1 MKFKFTSVLFLINV
15 ILFSQTVTEIPL
27 SYDTSGYAENNQT
40 AGLGSSAITVVDP
53 LAPTVN
59 AEMNVSETGAL
70 TYMLPIETL
79 KGINNFQ
86 PNIALA
92 YNSQSG
98 NGQAGWGWNI
108 MGLSM
113 ISRGGKSKE
122 IDGITQGPQFND
134 NDPFYL
140 DGQRLIKLS
149 DTEFVTEK
157 FSKVKITKQTT
168 GEYQFIIRY
177 TDGRI
182 AKYKELV
189 TGQYYIT
196 SMLDPFDNE
205 IKYSYQTDN
214 YVPRITKISYGGT
227 NSPLSINFE
236 YKSRQTS
243 SIGFRNGVKFINSI
257 ILSTVY
263 SSSTYDGVFRKYSL
277 KHDFIRG
284 NTVERLT
291 EVNVE
296 NKAGDQLKPL
306 KFNYNLSVTNG
317 TVQKKIKNNA
327 GLTPNTKT
335 LGDIV
340 AGDFFGKGEI
350 STCFISQD
358 VDGSFSVVS
367 SVLGKLPFTVDSGS
381 ILMVGKVLDAQNK
394 VTERDQLIIM
404 ETGFVFNAP
413 TTEIFDLVTYQRR
426 TSNMSFPSVGTWT
439 FNWQT
444 GQYTLDLSKSSDNY
458 ITGDFDND
466 GLIDVISFTPGSWGT
481 DSYIKFSK
489 LGKTTN
495 SVTQAF
501 YLQNTSNLNLN
512 FDHIYAIEMD
522 GDGIPE
528 ILTISGTQYTVFKID
543 LQNNTFGVFNN
554 LNSIPLNDFY
564 NEIAYA
570 KRKTPLIFGDFNGDG
585 LTDFMTPKTVYYFD
599 ADNNASDV
607 VKKMETET
615 LIWWEYLNNG
625 KGFNVTAKDYTS
637 QKLAY
642 LMPSQRV
649 YAKASGSFWQ
659 KLWSGPNYEYDYTEY
674 GATTVIPTDFNNDG
688 KTDIISFSKF
698 GKVKYSESQKL
709 NQAQYENMDVAY
721 WNYTWPFNLTSSLY
735 TNRITFYENKSDGQ
749 GNTTLNPIPDYLPLN
764 ADLISPLAIPLQ
776 TSDFNQLNT
785 YKSGL
790 IISDPLTKR
799 DISFT
804 INNDQFTETLIKK
817 VDNGSNV
824 FQQVE
829 YKPMMEDINSNNEIC
844 YTKNQNTASF
854 AYPIYVHKNNG
865 TTYLVNKIHTLF
877 DSKILTKEYR
887 YENAIQHLE
896 GKGFLGFQKTFTS
909 DAYESVFENNKYR
922 IKDPFKAV
930 FWNIQTKDP
939 LLDNAVVS
947 STYGGLKKFITQT
960 TSTNKK
966 FDKGNHQY
974 LILSTDEVTEDYL
987 RKITIPKKYDYDEND
1002 DLKLKTSYTDYAGV
1016 GSTLIKYTYKPEFTD
1031 SDHYYYGK
1039 IESIETT
1046 ISKDGLS
1053 FTTKETNTYTTK
1065 GTVSYN
1071 YKYGNDATAPPLIT
1085 NSYYDSVGNIYNQ
1098 TIYMNGV
1105 SPQSTSYEY
1114 DATKRYV
1121 KKTTTPDGLSSS
1133 VEVSPIGLVS
1143 EEKSSLDLKTYYTY
1157 DSWGN
1162 ITEITDYLGKKTTIS
1177 KSVSSGIPTGI
1188 YNLHKKREGG
1198 TESIVTFD
1206 KFDREIQSKTQS
1218 INGKWL
1224 VVKTEYDAF
1233 GKKIKY
1239 SEPFFDGEAPK
1250 WNEIKYDELNRP
1262 TENKLYTGIIIKT
1275 CYEGMKVT
1283 VDDGYKKTSKTLD
1296 AMGHTIRHQDHGGV
1310 IGYTYFPNG
1319 ELKETDYEGIKTT
1332 FEIDGWGRKTKIIDP
1347 SAGTFTYQY
1356 DNLGRV
1362 TREDNPKG
1370 YTLYTYDSIGRPVT
1384 EKTYGKTSA
1393 ENTSIEKT
1401 FTYNT
1406 NTKLPE
1412 KITGTS
1418 NGKNYI
1424 YTTQY
1429 DQYFRITGKTEQ
1441 TPDFTY
1447 TSSTTFDSYGRADE
1461 VSISTVLPNSYT
1473 SSSKIKNIYDS
1484 NGILIQQ
1491 NDVNNNHMIWHV
1503 TDVDAKGRTTTMEY
1517 GNGYQLSNTYNTSN
1531 YALEKISHNRNGINI
1546 LDIGYTYDVNK
1557 GVLDKRHNF
1566 TFAKE
1571 EKFTYDTLNRLL
1583 TETVNNVLVNEY
1595 TYDQRGRITSN
1606 TELGKYNYSG
1616 SDYRLQSIN
1625 FNTNGQNVNAQRGFA
1640 SATYN
1645 AFKSPLSV
1653 TLAGKENLNFEYNI
1667 LKSRYSM
1674 VSTVSG
1680 ETKFYSS
1687 DFAVEIKKK
1696 GSTTEIVTY
1705 ITGDPYSANYI
1716 QKEILNN
1723 GSLLSKNNYYL
1734 HRDNI
1739 GSIVAITKTD
1749 GSVAEKRFFDAWG
1762 NLKALVNEAGQTI
1775 TDAQQLINYNFLIDR
1790 GYTGHEHLWKSGLIN
1805 MNARLYDPI
1814 LRKFLS
1820 ADNLVQDPYNT
1831 QSYDRYSYVF
1841 NNPLLYVDL
1850 DGNEGIT
1857 VAAVAIAAAIAAAVS
1872 VAVKI
1877 VMNAI
1882 QGVPIWYGLGKAN
1895 LMGTVMGIISF
1906 GIGSAASTAFGVGF
1920 SWGSAAFQAGMHGIS
1935 GAMMSVLENG
1945 SINSGFLSGA
1955 ISSLVASGV
1964 EALGS
1969 TAGAINKAGKYTDL
1983 ASRNPTLIKALMITA
1998 GGLSGGISAT
2008 IVGGK
2013 FMEGFRQ
2020 GIITA
2025 GLNHAFHAFIYG
2037 SEEADTA
2044 TKEDRDKFKDVRK
2057 AYYKFIND
2065 GKFASALKLAG
2076 DTFKFSQGLEKYFCG
2091 YDIRENDFNYFVTH
2105 SDASDGAWIEINTGP
2120 LSHFGT
2126 AMRMLSHEWHHVRQN
2141 YVFVTTNWI
2150 FKNHE
2155 FREWD
2160 AYTHELNNDSLPAA
2174 EPTQTQ
2180 YWKTK
2185 QAQYWKDIP
2194 MHIKTTYIAQ
2204 MLTFFQ
2210 LR

>member
-1 MKFKFTSVLFLINV
+1 MKFKITSVLLLINV

-40 AGLGSSAITVVDP
+40 EGLGNSAITVVDP

-122 IDGITQGPQFND
+122 IDGVTQGPQFND

-149 DTEFVTEK
+149 DTEFVAEK
-157 FSKVKITKQTT
+157 FSKVKITKQTS

-189 TGQYYIT
+189 TGQYYIA

-257 ILSTVY
+257 ILSSVY
-263 SSSTYDGVFRKYSL
+263 SSSTYDGIFRKYSL

-284 NTVERLT
+284 NTVERLI

-296 NKAGDQLKPL
+296 NKVGDQLKPL
-306 KFNYNLSVTNG
+306 KFNYNLSVTSA

-327 GLTPNTKT
+327 GLVPNTQG

-340 AGDFFGKGEI
+340 AGDFYGKGEL
-350 STCFISQD
+350 STCYISKD
-358 VDGSFSVVS
+358 TEGKFSLVS
-367 SVLGKLPFTVDSGS
+367 STYGKLPIAVDEFSS
-381 ILMVGKVLDAQNK
+381 LMVSKTLNNNNQI
-394 VTERDQLIIM
+394 TERDQLIVM
-404 ETGFVFNAP
+404 TGGFFREMSVY
-413 TTEIFDLVTYQRR
+413 DLVTFNKKTVYSQ
-426 TSNMSFPSVGTWT
+426 FGGSVSWI
-439 FNWQT
+439 FDFLT
-444 GQYTLDLSKSSDNY
+444 GQFVLNHSTSNY
-458 ITGDFDND
+458 ITADFNND
-466 GLIDVISFTPGSWGT
+466 GLTDVFTLNSGDFAVSSSATLFEIGKNQGTQSIPFTIAGNFISP
-481 DSYIKFSK
+481 Y
-489 LGKTTN
+489 N
-495 SVTQAF
+495 QM
-501 YLQNTSNLNLN
+501 YP
-512 FDHIYAIEMD
+512 IEMD

-528 ILTISGTQYTVFKID
+528 ILTISNYGTTYTIYKINH
-543 LQNNTFGVFNN
+543 QNNSIDVFNN
-554 LNSIPLNDFY
+554 LKDIPLNDFY
-564 NEIAYA
+564 NELALP
-570 KRKTPLIFGDFNGDG
+570 KRSTPLIFGDFNGDG

-599 ADNNASDV
+599 ADNQASDV
-607 VKKMETET
+607 VKRMETET

-625 KGFNVTAKDYTS
+625 KGFNITAKDYTT

-698 GKVKYSESQKL
+698 GKVRYSESQKL
-709 NQAQYENMDVAY
+709 NQAQYENMNVAY
-721 WNYTWPFNLTSSLY
+721 WNFTWPISLISSLY
-735 TNRITFYENKSDGQ
+735 TNRITFHENKSDSQ
-749 GNTTLNPIPDYLPLN
+749 GNTTLNPIPEYLPLN
-764 ADLISPLAIPLQ
+764 VDLISPLAIPLQ

-790 IISDPLTKR
+790 IISDPLTKK
-799 DISFT
+799 DISYT

-817 VDNGSNV
+817 IDNGSNV

-829 YKPMMEDINSNNEIC
+829 YKPMMEDINSNSEIC
-844 YTKNQNTASF
+844 YTKNQSTASF

-939 LLDNAVVS
+939 LMDNAVVS

-966 FDKGNHQY
+966 FDRGNHQY

-1016 GSTLIKYTYKPEFTD
+1016 GSTLINYTYKPEFTD
-1031 SDHYYYGK
+1031 GDHYYYGK
-1039 IESIETT
+1039 IESVETT
-1046 ISKDGLS
+1046 TSKDGLS
-1053 FTTKETNTYTTK
+1053 FTSKEINTYTTK
-1065 GTVSYN
+1065 GTVNYN

-1085 NSYYDSVGNIYNQ
+1085 NSAYDNAGNIYNQ

-1143 EEKSSLDLKTYYTY
+1143 EEKSSLGLKTYYTY

-1177 KSVSSGIPTGI
+1177 KSVSSGVPTGV
-1188 YNLHKKREGG
+1188 YDLHKKREGG

-1206 KFDREIQSKTQS
+1206 QFDREIQSKTQS

-1687 DFAVEIKKK
+1687 DFAVEMKKK

-1790 GYTGHEHLWKSGLIN
+1790 GYTGHEHLWKAGLIN

-1920 SWGSAAFQAGMHGIS
+1920 SWGSAAFQAGMHGIT
-1935 GAMMSVLENG
+1935 GGMMSVLENG

-1964 EALGS
+1964 QGLGS
-1969 TAGAINKAGKYTDL
+1969 IKGTYNCSMADTNRGLLKA
-1983 ASRNPTLIKALMITA
+1983 SMIVA
-1998 GGLSGGISAT
+1998 GGLSGGISSSIA
-2008 IVGGK
+2008 GGN
-2013 FMEGFRQ
+2013 FWQGFRQ
-2020 GIITA
+2020 GLITA
-2025 GLNHAFHAFIYG
+2025 GLNHVAHMGAAGIEYLKYKSKLKEALEDAGYVNPESTEAKFDERTIGELLTSVKMLREMYNSVKRPTIELTENTGEYAGVNGRTNPIATMKPGDFSSFESNKIEDIVIARSAFKSIFKLSAVLGHEFTHAQHIISGNFQYWVRHYKSIDAATNM
-2037 SEEADTA
+2037 SEIGAHSWSIS
-2044 TKEDRDKFKDVRK
+2044 V
-2057 AYYKFIND
+2057 
-2065 GKFASALKLAG
+2065 G
-2076 DTFKFSQGLEKYFCG
+2076 DTSSIEK
-2091 YDIRENDFNYFVTH
+2091 
-2105 SDASDGAWIEINTGP
+2105 
-2120 LSHFGT
+2120 
-2126 AMRMLSHEWHHVRQN
+2126 
-2141 YVFVTTNWI
+2141 
-2150 FKNHE
+2150 
-2155 FREWD
+2155 
-2160 AYTHELNNDSLPAA
+2160 
-2174 EPTQTQ
+2174 
-2180 YWKTK
+2180 
-2185 QAQYWKDIP
+2185 
-2194 MHIKTTYIAQ
+2194 IKLY
-2204 MLTFFQ
+2204 
-2210 LR
+2210 RWPN